1 MYLKMGLMV
10 MAGMGAV
17 AFGLEPSV
25 GSHTE
30 SPDVYATAL
39 LKPLPGSELNGNV
52 EFQAHPDGTR
62 LLLTLSNGRAG
73 KPYQIDLVETNRCPG
88 QDLSGKQDP
97 LANTRLAHL
106 AKVEVRKDGL
116 AAATRR
122 LPLDDAPGKNWKNVI
137 QHAVHVS
144 QSGGTLLACGVVQ
157 NTGPSDSEAAKK
169 KISE

>member
-1 MYLKMGLMV
+1 MYRNIWLVILAGL
-10 MAGMGAV
+10 GAV
-17 AFGLEPSV
+17 ALGVEPTM

-30 SPDVYATAL
+30 NPDIYASAL
-39 LKPLPGSELNGNV
+39 LKPLPGSGLNGNV
-52 EFQAHPDGTR
+52 EFQAHPEGTR
-62 LLLTLSNGRAG
+62 LLFTLANGRAG
-73 KPYQIDLVETNRCPG
+73 KPYQIDLVDTNRCPG
-88 QDLSGKQDP
+88 QDVNAKAEP
-97 LANTRLAHL
+97 FAAARLAHL
-106 AKVEVRKDGL
+106 AKVEVRKDGM

-157 NTGPSDSEAAKK
+157 NTGPSDSVAAK